1 MRCGAVRGR
10 CGGGAGAVSRWVGC
24 ALLRVTVELL
34 QQRAAAAES
43 HVARRPALVLHRLQ
57 DDLER
62 LVRHTVA
69 LDDADAG
76 VGVGVGVGVGLGL
89 GLGFE
94 FEFELGLGLGLGL
107 GSGFGSA
114 NLDDADVGRQ

>member
-1 MRCGAVRGR
+1 MRGR
-10 CGGGAGAVSRWVGC
+10 CGGGVAAVGC

-34 QQRAAAAES
+34 QQRAAAAEG

-69 LDDADAG
+69 LDDAD
-76 VGVGVGVGVGLGL
+76 VGLGL
-89 GLGFE
+89 GFGVG
-94 FEFELGLGLGLGL
+94 LGLGLGLGL
-107 GSGFGSA
+107 GFELGFELGFGLGFGFGLGSA